1 MLRGCD
7 ISKWQGADGVFKVLN
22 FCPKNSDFIIIKA
35 SEGKTYTDPCL
46 QANVD
51 NCRVNGILIG
61 LYHFARPENNEPEDE
76 ALSFYKTCLSTGLKI
91 GDFLPCLDY
100 EAKAHRYGSEWAL
113 RFINKFYLLSGVKP
127 LLYTSQ
133 YFVRNYADLY
143 NAGVKLWVAR
153 WSDNIGDINPWKEA
167 TIWQYASD
175 DYDFNYFY
183 GEKEDWIS
191 MCKSDKSNLSTVCN
205 CTYSCKDCTCKYKC
219 N

>member
-7 ISKWQGADGVFKVLN
+7 ISKWQGADGVFKVME

-51 NCRVNGILIG
+51 NCRINGILIG

-100 EAKAHRYGSEWAL
+100 EAEAHRYGSEWAL
-113 RFINKFYLLSGVKP
+113 RFIDK
-127 LLYTSQ
+127 LY
-133 YFVRNYADLY
+133 
-143 NAGVKLWVAR
+143 
-153 WSDNIGDINPWKEA
+153 
-167 TIWQYASD
+167 
-175 DYDFNYFY
+175 
-183 GEKEDWIS
+183 
-191 MCKSDKSNLSTVCN
+191 
-205 CTYSCKDCTCKYKC
+205 
-219 N
+219 